1 MMKFGRMNAHP
12 PAQAP
17 QKPPRMYETQIPTCI
32 ASGPGS
38 DWHTAMP
45 SRISSF
51 VSHFFSPTSSRSI
64 WPTRGDRAAEAEQA
78 EPKEIPHQ
86 IADRYAASRASASIA
101 ESSQQV
107 ARGAV

>member
-17 QKPPRMYETQIPTCI
+17 QKPPRMYEIQIPTWI

-38 DWHTAMP
+38 DWQTAMP

-51 VSHFFSPTSSRSI
+51 VSHFFSSTSSRSI
-64 WPTRGDRAAEAEQA
+64 
-78 EPKEIPHQ
+78 
-86 IADRYAASRASASIA
+86 
-101 ESSQQV
+101 
-107 ARGAV
+107 